1 MTIRTLI
8 ADDEPLARER
18 LVTLLRDEP
27 DFEVVAECGD
37 GFATADAIRR
47 LSPQLVFLDIQ
58 MPSGDGFNVLD
69 RLEDS
74 RRPLVIFVTAY
85 DAHALKAFDVHAL
98 DYLLK
103 PFDRQRFQRALDRV
117 REEVAQIGAV
127 AAPGPPAARVTRFV
141 IKHHGRVFFLKARE
155 IDWVEAAG
163 NYAILHAR
171 GESHMVRQTMAGLEA
186 QLDGEVFF
194 RIHRSTI
201 VNIDR
206 IKELQPLFNG
216 EFLVM
221 LQDGARLTL
230 SRGYRDKVKARLGHD
245 F

>member
-1 MTIRTLI
+1 MSIRTLI

-18 LVTLLRDEP
+18 LVSLLQDEP

-37 GFATADAIRR
+37 GHATADAIRR
-47 LSPQLVFLDIQ
+47 LDPRLVFLDVQ
-58 MPSGDGFNVLD
+58 MPGGDGFDVLGL
-69 RLEDS
+69 LEHD

-85 DAHALKAFDVHAL
+85 DAHALRAFDVHAL

-103 PFDRQRFQRALDRV
+103 PFDRDRFRRALARV
-117 REEVAQIGAV
+117 REEVAQVGP
-127 AAPGPPAARVTRFV
+127 AATAPPAPPLTRFV

-155 IDWVEAAG
+155 IDWIEAAG
-163 NYAILHAR
+163 NYAVLHAR
-171 GESHMVRQTMAGLEA
+171 GESHMVRQTMAALET
-186 QLDGEVFF
+186 QLDPDIFF

-216 EFLVM
+216 EFQVI
-221 LQDGARLTL
+221 LQSGPNLTL
-230 SRGYRDKVKARLGHD
+230 SRGYRDRVRDRLGLN